1 MFDLHIIAV
10 KKLQKSQG
18 LDWPDNQEQFWSE
31 LSEQEAL
38 VNKEIIRHLAINS
51 HYTFANQI
59 DLMAN
64 RNDSDPPNHV
74 WPNRNIR
81 PDQGIY
87 LGYQEKTKQYRFLVI
102 QGGNHFYI
110 EVFLWSEKIW
120 QTIKHRINQFNTLSL
135 VTTNSENSEMLPQAK
150 SA

>member
-1 MFDLHIIAV
+1 MFDLEIIAV
-10 KKLQKSQG
+10 KELQKRQG

-31 LSEQEAL
+31 LSEQQAL
-38 VNKEIIRHLAINS
+38 VNKEITKHLTINS
-51 HYTFANQI
+51 LYTFANQI

-64 RNDSDPPNHV
+64 RYDSDPRNHI

-81 PDQGIY
+81 PDRGIY
-87 LGYQEKTKQYRFLVI
+87 LGYQEKTKQHRFLVI
-102 QGGNHFYI
+102 QGGNHFFI

-135 VTTNSENSEMLPQAK
+135 VTINSENSEMLAQAK